1 MDSDKM
7 VSIDNTDNNCNE
19 TVVLI
24 LVVVVAVDVLVG
36 VIHLIYFSEFECVLQ
51 MKTRNLR
58 WQLWSLGIWTLQDYK
73 MLSVHELER

>member
-1 MDSDKM
+1 M

-58 WQLWSLGIWTLQDYK
+58 
-73 MLSVHELER
+73 